1 MASCGNPDIDVENSD
16 YHQLSQCE
24 IGGAKRLIWRHSQTS
39 RYSAP
44 VPLQPHVRS
53 SVPLRPASAEID
65 LRPSSTPAALAI
77 ARPRAENTSV
87 SAKLRLMVHSAVRG
101 TIGMPA
107 AAISGGAHASIYALS
122 NRRCSS
128 AALRG
133 RTHTRLSPV
142 GSHLGS

>member
-1 MASCGNPDIDVENSD
+1 MSRTAIITS
-16 YHQLSQCE
+16 YLS
-24 IGGAKRLIWRHSQTS
+24 
-39 RYSAP
+39 
-44 VPLQPHVRS
+44 VRS
-53 SVPLRPASAEID
+53 VVRRDSLGDIRKHRDIRHQFPCSLTFVAQVPFQPASAGID
-65 LRPSSTPAALAI
+65 LRPSTLRQHSTI

-107 AAISGGAHASIYALS
+107 APISGGVHASIYALS

-128 AALRG
+128 AVFRG
-133 RTHTRLSPV
+133 RTHARLSPV

>member
-16 YHQLSQCE
+16 YHHLSQCE
-24 IGGAKRLIWRHSQTS
+24 IGGAKRLTCRYSETS

-44 VPLQPHVRS
+44 IPCSLTFVAQVPFRRH
-53 SVPLRPASAEID
+53 
-65 LRPSSTPAALAI
+65 STI

-107 AAISGGAHASIYALS
+107 AAISGGVHASIYALS

-128 AALRG
+128 AAFRG
-133 RTHTRLSPV
+133 RTHARLSPV

>member
-1 MASCGNPDIDVENSD
+1 MSITATISS
-16 YHQLSQCE
+16 YLS
-24 IGGAKRLIWRHSQTS
+24 
-39 RYSAP
+39 
-44 VPLQPHVRS
+44 VRS
-53 SVPLRPASAEID
+53 VVRRDSLGDIRKHRDIRHQFPCSLTFVAQVPLRPASAEID

-87 SAKLRLMVHSAVRG
+87 SAKLRLMVHSAGRG

-107 AAISGGAHASIYALS
+107 AAISGGVHASIYALS

-128 AALRG
+128 AAFRG
-133 RTHTRLSPV
+133 RTHARLSPV

>member
-1 MASCGNPDIDVENSD
+1 MSEFFNSHRD

-24 IGGAKRLIWRHSQTS
+24 IGGAKRLTWRYSETS

-44 VPLQPHVRS
+44 VPCSLTFVAQ
-53 SVPLRPASAEID
+53 VPLRPASPEID
-65 LRPSSTPAALAI
+65 PRPSSTPAALAI

-87 SAKLRLMVHSAVRG
+87 SAKLRLMVHSAGRG

-107 AAISGGAHASIYALS
+107 AAISGGVHASIYALS

-133 RTHTRLSPV
+133 RTHARLS
-142 GSHLGS
+142 